1 MERHGFIR
9 DMMDVKV
16 LVLYVTARVSV
27 PLTVQEIYELCYQD
41 DKLTYF
47 DVCDAV
53 PFLVRSGHLE
63 EKENATYIIT
73 EKGRENG
80 ALTEDSVAYP
90 VRERAKRA
98 TDRFNRERR
107 RSAYVKTEILSGEN
121 GEYTARLMLD
131 DTRGRL
137 MTLELMAPSQS
148 QAALMARSFQENAE
162 VVYRLLLE
170 DLLEDGDE
178 ELQQEIL

>member
-16 LVLYVTARVSV
+16 LVLYVTARVTSPV
-27 PLTVQEIYELCYQD
+27 TVQEIYELCYQD

-53 PFLVRSGHLE
+53 PFLVKSGHLE
-63 EKENATYIIT
+63 EENGRYMIT

-80 ALTEDSVAYP
+80 SLTEDSVAYP

-98 TDRFNRERR
+98 VDRFNRERK
-107 RSAYVKTEILSGEN
+107 RSTYVKTEILPGQD
-121 GEYTARLMLD
+121 GDYVARLMLD

-148 QAALMARSFQENAE
+148 QAVAMTEAFRKNAE

-170 DLLEDGDE
+170 DLLEDAE
-178 ELQQEIL
+178 EEPQAENL

>member
-16 LVLYVTARVSV
+16 LVLYVAARVSV

-53 PFLVRSGHLE
+53 PFLVKSGHLE
-63 EKENATYIIT
+63 EKENGTFVIT

-98 TDRFNRERR
+98 TDRLNRERK
-107 RSAYVKTEILSGEN
+107 RSSYVKTEILDGED
-121 GEYTARLMLD
+121 GDYIARLMLD

-148 QAALMARSFQENAE
+148 QAVAMTRSFQENAE
-162 VVYRLLLE
+162 VVYRLLME
-170 DLLEDGDE
+170 DLLEDAE